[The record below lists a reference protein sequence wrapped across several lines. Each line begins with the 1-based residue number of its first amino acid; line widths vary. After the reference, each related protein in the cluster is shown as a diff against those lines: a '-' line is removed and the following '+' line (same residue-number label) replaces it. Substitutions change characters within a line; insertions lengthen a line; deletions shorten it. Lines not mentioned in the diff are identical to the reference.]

1 MNLVDLG
8 KVLIGFG
15 VLIAAIGGLLVLAGR
30 VPWIG
35 RLPGDIYVQRGNWS
49 FYFPLATS
57 LIVSVLLTL
66 VFWMLNRR

>member
-1 MNLVDLG
+1 MSLVDLG

-66 VFWMLNRR
+66 IFWMVNRR